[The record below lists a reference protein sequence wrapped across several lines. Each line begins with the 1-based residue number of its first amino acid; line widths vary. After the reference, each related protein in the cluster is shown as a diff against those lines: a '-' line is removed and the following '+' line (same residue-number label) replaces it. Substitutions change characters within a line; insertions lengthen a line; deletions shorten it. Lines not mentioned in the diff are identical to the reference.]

1 MGNVTCSTESCPW
14 ALKNLDLNILAKV
27 PVGTLAD
34 WLINL
39 IAMLQHSPAKGV
51 KYLGW
56 TRIIE
61 MTYSY
66 KLWSTNTN
74 HINLCT

>member
-1 MGNVTCSTESCPW
+1 
-14 ALKNLDLNILAKV
+14 V

-61 MTYSY
+61 MTYNF

-74 HINLCT
+74 HINLCTLL